1 MAAIAARAALRDA
14 GVGWQDVD
22 FAAGGSDAAGNAD
35 TTVSVLGLTGVPFIN
50 VKNGCATGGSALA
63 TAHAML
69 AAGAAEIAL
78 VVGFDKHPPGA
89 FNPLPEEWGLGSWYG
104 ETGLMLTTQFFAMK
118 IQRYMAEHGISESTL
133 AKVASK
139 AFENGAR
146 NPNAWRRRPLSED
159 EVLGSKMV
167 NHPLTQYMFCSPGE
181 GAVALVLAR
190 GERARTLGRA
200 RRSACARS
208 PSARAASAPSRSS
221 ARRSRS
227 SRRPSPTTEAAAAAF
242 EQAGIG
248 PEDVDVAQLQDTESG
263 AEVMHLAET
272 GLCEHGEQEALI
284 QSGATRLDGRLPVNT
299 DGGCLANGEPIGA
312 SGLRQVHEVVAPA
325 ARRGRRPPGRR
336 AAARR
341 LHAGLRRA
349 RRQRLHRAQPLS
361 GREVQLAS
369 YPTASR
375 GRATSA
381 SSRFRSAGPGPER
394 SWCATPG
401 RRWIPG

>member
-1 MAAIAARAALRDA
+1 MSANHGVAVVGLGIHPFGRHPGVSGLEMAAIAARAALADA
-14 GVGWQDVD
+14 GIGWQEVD

-50 VKNGCATGGSALA
+50 VRNGCATGGSALT

-69 AAGAAEIAL
+69 SAGSAEIAL

-89 FNPLPEEWGLGSWYG
+89 FNPLPEDWGLGSWYG

-139 AFENGAR
+139 AFDNGSR
-146 NPNAWRRRPLSED
+146 NPNAWRRRPLSEE
-159 EVLGSKMV
+159 EVLASKMV

-190 GERARTLGRA
+190 GERAKSIARTPIHLRSVA
-200 RRSACARS
+200 FRTRRFGSFEVFS
-208 PSARAASAPSRSS
+208 PSIPIESAPS
-221 ARRSRS
+221 
-227 SRRPSPTTEAAAAAF
+227 PTAEAAAAAF

-263 AEVMHLAET
+263 AEIMHLAET
-272 GLCEHGEQEALI
+272 GLCEHGAQESLI

-312 SGLRQVHEVVAPA
+312 SGLRQVHEVVLQL
-325 ARRGRRPPGRR
+325 RGE
-336 AAARR
+336 
-341 LHAGLRRA
+341 AGE
-349 RRQRLHRAQPLS
+349 RQ
-361 GREVQLAS
+361 V
-369 YPTASR
+369 
-375 GRATSA
+375 
-381 SSRFRSAGPGPER
+381 AGPHGVGFTQVYG
-394 SWCATPG
+394 APG
-401 RRWIPG
+401 VSACTVLSR